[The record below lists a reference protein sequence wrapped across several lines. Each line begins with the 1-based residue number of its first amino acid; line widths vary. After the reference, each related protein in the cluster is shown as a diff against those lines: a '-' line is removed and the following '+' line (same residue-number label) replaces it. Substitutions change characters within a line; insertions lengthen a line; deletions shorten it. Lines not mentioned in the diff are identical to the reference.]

1 MEGKIAPSRFLSL
14 PAYHINIALLN
25 KKTQVNLVLFYKKK
39 KKKKRER
46 EKNLINQFKKYLMT
60 STVFFGSSN
69 TEDISLFRVDQINST
84 TITNKNRL
92 TSHTDE
98 K

>member
-1 MEGKIAPSRFLSL
+1 MEGEIAPSRFLSL
-14 PAYHINIALLN
+14 PASHINIALL
-25 KKTQVNLVLFYKKK
+25 KKKSQVNLVLFCQ
-39 KKKKRER
+39 KKKKRKR

-60 STVFFGSSN
+60 SIVFFGSSN
-69 TEDISLFRVDQINST
+69 TEVISLFRVDQINST

-98 K
+98 N